1 MTYSCRM
8 LRIAEK
14 LIEEAGDIYWFR
26 QHYSLLRE
34 HNGILDSLE
43 IALKA
48 QNLWARFIEQTV
60 EDQ

>member
-1 MTYSCRM
+1 M
-8 LRIAEK
+8 LQIAEK

-48 QNLWARFIEQTV
+48 QNLWARFIEQTAG
-60 EDQ
+60 DQ